1 MSVSVESLGALKRK
15 MTVSV
20 PAEEFKSAFD
30 QKIKKLS
37 QKVKIDGF
45 RPGKVP
51 MNIVKQRYTL
61 SVTHEVAQDL
71 IKSSLYQALAEQKI
85 TPVAMPEI
93 EPEEI
98 VLDKPFS
105 YHAIFEVFPEIEI
118 AELDG
123 DKVELISAELQ
134 ESDIDTMIEQLREKN
149 KNWAP
154 VSRAVKDGDKVV
166 IDFEG
171 FIDDKAFEG
180 GKAEDFSLVIGS
192 NTMITGFEKSIIG
205 FKEKQTDDINV
216 SFPADYNQ
224 PELAGKKARFS
235 ITVKEIFEGKLPET
249 NDEFAALFN
258 IQSGGM
264 EALRADIKQNMTREL
279 TRRVSAQN
287 RESIFNE
294 LLKKNAIEIPESLLD
309 QEIKHLQH
317 EMYHQIFGHE
327 HHENEK
333 IPDFP
338 REIFEEK
345 AKRRVHLGLL
355 FSEYVKKH
363 HLKVD
368 SSRVDAMIEV
378 FATAYERPDEV
389 RAWYRSSKER
399 LAEIEALVME
409 EIVADKIVSNASLSQ
424 KSVTYA
430 EVMNP
435 AKDENKGE

>member
-149 KNWAP
+149 KTWAP

-309 QEIKHLQH
+309 QEIQHLQN
-317 EMYHQIFGHE
+317 EMYQQ
-327 HHENEK
+327 
-333 IPDFP
+333 
-338 REIFEEK
+338 
-345 AKRRVHLGLL
+345 
-355 FSEYVKKH
+355 
-363 HLKVD
+363 
-368 SSRVDAMIEV
+368 
-378 FATAYERPDEV
+378 
-389 RAWYRSSKER
+389 
-399 LAEIEALVME
+399 
-409 EIVADKIVSNASLSQ
+409 SQ
-424 KSVTYA
+424 DHYTH
-430 EVMNP
+430 
-435 AKDENKGE
+435 